1 MPHGSKY
8 GRPNPD
14 ALLVLFGLPLTQGR
28 TYIEG
33 DRMNTLSMDS
43 HFQNYFDVL
52 FANTPEL
59 LEQVHRIR
67 YDVYCQEFHY
77 EREEDCPG
85 GMERDEYDDHSL
97 QILVAHKASRIGA
110 GCVRMVRPPPDSPDF
125 LLPME
130 HHCGHT
136 LNHPERHPQRIP
148 RNHLAEISRLAV
160 HTSFRRRLGESES
173 PLGALHALDQQER
186 RTFPMVSLALFA
198 GATALLALSQRP
210 HMFVMMEP
218 RLARRLQSLGFPFVQ
233 VGESLDYHG
242 LRAAYHVTIDE
253 CLESWG
259 ETMLQVYDFIYSALQ
274 ERAVRQG
281 LPFV

>member
-1 MPHGSKY
+1 MSTP
-8 GRPNPD
+8 
-14 ALLVLFGLPLTQGR
+14 PL
-28 TYIEG
+28 
-33 DRMNTLSMDS
+33 DH
-43 HFQNYFDVL
+43 HFQQYFDVL

-67 YDVYCQEFHY
+67 YDVYCREFHY

-85 GMERDEYDDHSL
+85 GMERDEYDPYSL
-97 QILVAHKASRIGA
+97 HLLIVHKASHVGA
-110 GCVRMVRPPPDSPDF
+110 GCVRMVRPPLDQPDF

-136 LNHPERHPQRIP
+136 LNHADRHPQRVP
-148 RNHLAEISRLAV
+148 RNGLAEISRLAV

-173 PLGALHALDQQER
+173 PFGALAQGLDERER
-186 RTFPMVSLALFA
+186 RTFPLVSLALFA

-210 HMFVMMEP
+210 HMFVMIEP

-233 VGESLDYHG
+233 AGEAMDYHG
-242 LRAAYHVTIDE
+242 LRAAYHVTVEE
-253 CLESWG
+253 CLQSWG
-259 ETMLQVYDFIYSALQ
+259 DVMLQMYHFIHEALQ
-274 ERAVRQG
+274 ERAAQQG